1 MAKRFVI
8 IWFRHLKT
16 DWFSVRQPSLRDL
29 PFVLSVNEHSRKV
42 ITAVN
47 EPALIQGIEPGM
59 VVADARAIFPSLE
72 VLDDDPAL
80 SGKLLKVIAEWC
92 IRYTNIVAID
102 PPDGIIMDVTGAAH
116 LWGGEKKYI
125 SDIHLRL
132 KNKGYSVRISIA
144 DSIGAAWAIAH
155 FGTQSVIVES
165 GKQME
170 ALLSLPPS
178 ALRLEMNVTDRL
190 HKLGLHQIRN
200 FISMPRSALRR
211 RFGKGLIQ
219 KLDQALGNEEESIF
233 PVQPIDPWRERLPCL
248 DPIVTASG
256 IEIALLRLLH
266 TICDRMR
273 QKGMGIRKA
282 IFTGFRADGK
292 IEKIEIGAHRATLNE
307 KHLYKLFEEKIPSI
321 EPDYG
326 IELFMIEAL
335 LAEKISSSQ
344 DKLWDAICGLEDP
357 GLSELMDRLVNRFG
371 NSPVKRFLPSEHYL
385 PEKSYKESG
394 TLTETSDTPWL
405 TGRPRPLQ
413 ILSKPERIE
422 VTAPI
427 PDYPPM
433 LFRYLGKLHKIKKAD
448 GPERIE
454 QEWWIQDGPLRDYYA
469 VEDEEGKRFWLFR
482 SGYYRGNEKPR
493 WFIHG
498 FFA

>member
-1 MAKRFVI
+1 MGKRFVT

-16 DWFSVRQPSLRDL
+16 DWFSVRQPALRDL
-29 PFVLSVNEHSRKV
+29 PFVLSAPDHGRKV
-42 ITAVN
+42 ITAIN
-47 EPALIQGIEPGM
+47 EQALTKGIESGM

-80 SGKLLKVIAEWC
+80 SGKLLKVISEWC

-102 PPDGIIMDVTGAAH
+102 PPDGIIMDVTGASH

-125 SDIHLRL
+125 NDILLRL
-132 KNKGYSVRISIA
+132 KKRGYDVRVTIA
-144 DSIGAAWAIAH
+144 DSIGTAWAIAH
-155 FGTQSVIVES
+155 YGKKSAIVES

-178 ALRLEMNVTDRL
+178 ALRLEKNVADRL

-219 KLDQALGNEEESIF
+219 KLNQALGNEEESII
-233 PVQPIDPWRERLPCL
+233 PVQPFEPWCERLPCL
-248 DPIVTASG
+248 EPIVTASG
-256 IEIALLRLLH
+256 IEIALHRLLSA
-266 TICDRMR
+266 ICGRMR

-282 IFTGFRADGK
+282 IFTGFRIDGK
-292 IEKIEIGAHRATLNE
+292 LEKIEIGTHRATLNE
-307 KHLYKLFEEKIPSI
+307 KHLYKLFENKIQTI
-321 EPDYG
+321 EPAAG
-326 IELFMIEAL
+326 IELFMIEAMQT
-335 LAEKISSSQ
+335 EKISTHQ
-344 DKLWDAICGLEDP
+344 DKFWDAICGLEAP
-357 GLSELMDRLVNRFG
+357 ELSELLDRLGNRFS
-371 NSPVKRFLPSEHYL
+371 NSPLKRFLPSEHYL
-385 PEKSYKESG
+385 PEKSFKESVS
-394 TLTETSDTPWL
+394 LTESSDISWL

-413 ILSKPERIE
+413 ILSRPELIE

-433 LFRYLGKLHKIKKAD
+433 LFRYQGKLHKIKKAD

-454 QEWWIQDGPLRDYYA
+454 QEWWIQDGPHRDYYA
-469 VEDEEGKRFWLFR
+469 VEDEEGKRYWLFR
-482 SGYYRGNEKPR
+482 SGHYKENEKPK

>member
-1 MAKRFVI
+1 MAKRFVA

-16 DWFSVRQPSLRDL
+16 DWFSARQPTLRNL
-29 PFVLSVNEHSRKV
+29 PFVLSVSDHGRKI
-42 ITAVN
+42 ITDVN
-47 EPALIQGIEPGM
+47 EEALSKGIESGM

-72 VLDDDPAL
+72 VMDDDPAL
-80 SGKLLKVIAEWC
+80 SGKLLKAIAEWC
-92 IRYTNIVAID
+92 IRYTNIVSID

-125 SDIHLRL
+125 YDIHQRL
-132 KNKGYSVRISIA
+132 KNRGYDVRAAIA

-155 FGTQSVIVES
+155 FGSKSVIVES
-165 GKQME
+165 GKQSE

-178 ALRLEMNVTDRL
+178 ALRLELDVSERL

-219 KLDQALGNEEESIF
+219 KLDQALGNEEESII
-233 PVQPIDPWRERLPCL
+233 PVQPIEPWRERLPCL
-248 DPIVTASG
+248 EPIVTASG
-256 IEIALLRLLH
+256 IEIALNRLLKA
-266 TICDRMR
+266 ICFRMR
-273 QKGMGIRKA
+273 QEGIGIRKS
-282 IFTGFRADGK
+282 IFTCFRIDGK
-292 IEKIEIGAHRATLNE
+292 LEKIEIGTHRATLNE
-307 KHLYKLFEEKIPSI
+307 KHLYKLFEDKIQTI
-321 EPDYG
+321 EPDAG

-335 LAEKISSSQ
+335 QAEKISTYQ
-344 DKLWDAICGLEDP
+344 DKLWDTVCGLEAP
-357 GLSELMDRLVNRFG
+357 GLSELMDRIGNRFG
-371 NSPVKRFLPSEHYL
+371 NSPIRRFLPSEHYL
-385 PEKSYKESG
+385 PEKSFKESG
-394 TLTETSDTPWL
+394 SLTESSGSPWL
-405 TGRPRPLQ
+405 SGRSRPLQ
-413 ILSKPERIE
+413 ILSRPELIE

-433 LFRYLGKLHKIKKAD
+433 LFRYHGKLHKIKKAD

-454 QEWWIQDGPLRDYYA
+454 QEWWINDGPHRDYYA
-469 VEDEEGKRFWLFR
+469 VEDEEGKRYWLFR
-482 SGYYRGNEKPR
+482 SGHYKENEKPK

>member
-1 MAKRFVI
+1 MAKRFVT

-16 DWFSVRQPSLRDL
+16 DWFSIRQPVLRDI
-29 PFVLSVNEHSRKV
+29 PFVLSAADHGRMV

-47 EPALIQGIEPGM
+47 KWALSKGIEPGT

-72 VLDDDPAL
+72 VLDDDPSL
-80 SGKLLKVIAEWC
+80 SEKLLKAIAVWC

-102 PPDGIIMDVTGAAH
+102 PPDGIIMDVTGSAH
-116 LWGGEKKYI
+116 LWGGEMKYI
-125 SDIHLRL
+125 HDIHLRL
-132 KNKGYSVRISIA
+132 KNRGYDVRATIA

-155 FGTQSVIVES
+155 YGGNAIVES

-170 ALLSLPPS
+170 ALFPLPPS
-178 ALRLEMNVTDRL
+178 ALRLELNVADRL

-200 FISMPRSALRR
+200 FISLPRSALRR
-211 RFGKGLIQ
+211 RFGKELIL
-219 KLDQALGNEEESIF
+219 KLDQALGNEEEPII
-233 PVQPIDPWRERLPCL
+233 PVQPIEPWRERLPCL
-248 DPIVTASG
+248 EPIVTATG
-256 IEIALLRLLH
+256 IEIALHRLLDA
-266 TICDRMR
+266 ICKRM
-273 QKGMGIRKA
+273 QQEGMGIRKA

-292 IEKIEIGAHRATLNE
+292 LEKIEIGTHRATLNA
-307 KHLYKLFEEKIPSI
+307 KHLFKLFENKISTI
-321 EPDYG
+321 EPDPG

-335 LAEKISSSQ
+335 KAEKISPHQ
-344 DKLWDAICGLEDP
+344 EKLWDSICGLEDP
-357 GLSELMDRLVNRFG
+357 GLSEFMDRFANRFG
-371 NSPVKRFLPSEHYL
+371 NSPMRRFLPSEHYL
-385 PEKSYKESG
+385 PEKSFKESVS
-394 TLTETSDTPWL
+394 LDETSSTPWL
-405 TGRPRPLQ
+405 IGRPRPLR
-413 ILSKPERIE
+413 ILSRPELIE

-454 QEWWIQDGPLRDYYA
+454 QEWWIQDGPHRDYYS
-469 VEDEEGKRFWLFR
+469 VEDEEGQRYWLFR
-482 SGYYRGNEKPR
+482 SGHYQENEKPK

>member
-1 MAKRFVI
+1 MAKRFVT

-16 DWFSVRQPSLRDL
+16 DWFSIRQPALRDI
-29 PFVLSVNEHSRKV
+29 PFVLSAPDHGRMV
-42 ITAVN
+42 ITAAN
-47 EPALIQGIEPGM
+47 ERALAKGIESGM

-80 SGKLLKVIAEWC
+80 SEKLLKAIAEWC

-102 PPDGIIMDVTGAAH
+102 SPNGIIMDVTGSAH

-132 KNKGYSVRISIA
+132 KNRGYNVRATIA
-144 DSIGAAWAIAH
+144 DSIGTAWAIAH
-155 FGTQSVIVES
+155 FGANSSIVES

-170 ALLSLPPS
+170 SLLSLPPS
-178 ALRLEMNVTDRL
+178 ALRLELNVADRL

-200 FISMPRSALRR
+200 FINMPRSALRR
-211 RFGKGLIQ
+211 RFGKDLIL
-219 KLDQALGNEEESIF
+219 KLDQALGNEEEAIIS
-233 PVQPIDPWRERLPCL
+233 VQPIEPWRERLPCL
-248 DPIVTASG
+248 EPIITSTG
-256 IEIALLRLLH
+256 IAIALQRLLD
-266 TICDRMR
+266 TICQRMK
-273 QKGMGIRKA
+273 QEGMGIRKA
-282 IFTGFRADGK
+282 VFTGFRADGK
-292 IEKIEIGAHRATLNE
+292 LEKLEIGTHRATLNA
-307 KHLYKLFEEKIPSI
+307 KHLYKLFEEKISTI
-321 EPDYG
+321 EPDPG

-335 LAEKISSSQ
+335 KAEKISPHQ
-344 DKLWDAICGLEDP
+344 EKLWDAICGLENP
-357 GLSELMDRLVNRFG
+357 GLSELMDRLTNRFG
-371 NSPVKRFLPSEHYL
+371 NSPIRRFLPSEHYM
-385 PEKSYKESG
+385 PEKTFKESISLEES
-394 TLTETSDTPWL
+394 TVTPWL

-413 ILSKPERIE
+413 ILSRPELIE

-454 QEWWIQDGPLRDYYA
+454 QEWWIQHGPHRDYYA
-469 VEDEEGKRFWLFR
+469 VEDEEGQRYWLFR
-482 SGYYRGNEKPR
+482 SGHYEENEKAK

-498 FFA
+498 FFS